1 MLEYKTIRGT
11 DPNTFDDVVNEHI
24 ERGYTLHGGIAI
36 SAFSDRTGMTCL
48 LVQAMTRTV
57 EDKIIVNVANAFD
70 SK

>member
-11 DPNTFDDVVNEHI
+11 DPNTFDDVVNAHI
-24 ERGYTLHGGIAI
+24 EKGYALHGGIAI

-48 LVQAMTRTV
+48 LVQAMTREIEAKT
-57 EDKIIVNVANAFD
+57 IVNATTFD